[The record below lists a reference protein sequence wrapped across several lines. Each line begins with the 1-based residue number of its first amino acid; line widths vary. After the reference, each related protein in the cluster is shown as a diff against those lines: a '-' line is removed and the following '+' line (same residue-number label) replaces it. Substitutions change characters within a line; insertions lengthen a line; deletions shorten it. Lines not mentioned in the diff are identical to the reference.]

1 MDERQQ
7 NEGIPEL
14 TEDDN
19 RSVQDVAHDEGMDD
33 EEWENED
40 DEESSGSQR

>member
-14 TEDDN
+14 MEEDH
-19 RSVQDVAHDEGMDD
+19 RSVQDVANDEGMDD

-40 DEESSGSQR
+40 DEESSDSQR